1 MWAGTGIIGSSTLP
15 RFIYV
20 FSRSVSAIYKL
31 GIVLLCL
38 RVGSFFHL
46 GGILWTGVFFP
57 ELIASEAATRSR
69 RFTSLWSIPAFNKWV
84 GAESSRVIG
93 GVAYAA
99 AGRGDNWDARVLRLD
114 GVGAGGEEGSGPG
127 PDVVVADDGAVRINV
142 EHWCYGVAAKLG
154 VEPGDF

>member
-1 MWAGTGIIGSSTLP
+1 MDG
-15 RFIYV
+15 F
-20 FSRSVSAIYKL
+20 
-31 GIVLLCL
+31 
-38 RVGSFFHL
+38 
-46 GGILWTGVFFP
+46 FFP

-142 EHWCYGVAAKLG
+142 VHWCYGVAAKLG
-154 VEPGDF
+154 VEKKAAGNFVCVVADVDGIVLAIAQVESCGTFF